1 LTVLGVAVL
10 ASTGW
15 FTDRSTF
22 ISTFGESVNGLE
34 VGAPVKF
41 QGVPVGSVTQLL
53 IQIELSDKTFEVP
66 VQYEIDLTRLT
77 SQAGTF
83 VNLKDEAVLR
93 QQIND
98 GLRAQLQMESI
109 VTGQLYVEL
118 TYRPDAPQP
127 DLGERSTN
135 YPEIP
140 TTPSLLAAGA
150 SICGVSAVVAIG
162 RVLDARGTAIT
173 FAAATVLLFD
183 AATPVAFPLA
193 GEWLGLSSRQFGV
206 WAGVSMFSTGPV
218 AAAGFAHSPEAG
230 QWATVTKLARNS
242 LLGGVAVAY
251 SLAYTARS
259 ATDPGVRRLWAEFPK
274 FLLGFLAVAA
284 VANSGL
290 LSPAALESIGR
301 VSDALFILAFVGLG
315 LSIRLR
321 EMREVGG
328 AAVGA
333 VLVHLLVVSAL
344 ALAAVRW
351 LL

>member
-1 LTVLGVAVL
+1 MGVAAAARPYLPGLALLSAGALLSQLVAGAVDGLQPLVVAVAVGALVGNTVGTPEAAAPGVGVDKLFLETGIVLLGAAVVVEEFLAAGPTVLGLVVATVAGGLLL
-10 ASTGW
+10 AELIA
-15 FTDRSTF
+15 R
-22 ISTFGESVNGLE
+22 GL
-34 VGAPVKF
+34 F
-41 QGVPVGSVTQLL
+41 
-53 IQIELSDKTFEVP
+53 
-66 VQYEIDLTRLT
+66 RL
-77 SQAGTF
+77 
-83 VNLKDEAVLR
+83 
-93 QQIND
+93 D
-98 GLRAQLQMESI
+98 G
-109 VTGQLYVEL
+109 
-118 TYRPDAPQP
+118 
-127 DLGERSTN
+127 
-135 YPEIP
+135 

-150 SICGVSAVVAIG
+150 SVCGVSAVVAIG
-162 RVLDARGTAIT
+162 RVLDARGSAIT

-183 AATPVAFPLA
+183 AVTLVAFPVA
-193 GEWLGLSSRQFGV
+193 GEWLGLTGRQFGV

-284 VANSGL
+284 VANTGL
-290 LSPAALESIGR
+290 LSPAALASIGR
-301 VSDALFILAFVGLG
+301 VSDALFTLAFVGLG

-321 EMREVGG
+321 EMRAVGG

>member
-1 LTVLGVAVL
+1 MGVISAVRPYLPGIAFLAVGAILSHLVAGAIDGLQPLVVAVGLGALVGNTVGTPDAAEPGVGVDKLFLETGIVLLGAAVVVEEFLAAGPTVLGLVVVAVGGGLLL
-10 ASTGW
+10 AEGIA
-15 FTDRSTF
+15 R
-22 ISTFGESVNGLE
+22 GL
-34 VGAPVKF
+34 F
-41 QGVPVGSVTQLL
+41 
-53 IQIELSDKTFEVP
+53 
-66 VQYEIDLTRLT
+66 RL
-77 SQAGTF
+77 
-83 VNLKDEAVLR
+83 
-93 QQIND
+93 D
-98 GLRAQLQMESI
+98 G
-109 VTGQLYVEL
+109 
-118 TYRPDAPQP
+118 
-127 DLGERSTN
+127 
-135 YPEIP
+135 

-162 RVLDARGTAIT
+162 RVLDARGSAIT

-183 AATPVAFPLA
+183 AVTLVAFPIA
-193 GEWLGLSSRQFGV
+193 GEWLGLTGRQFGV

-259 ATDPGVRRLWAEFPK
+259 ATEPGVRRLWAEFPK

-284 VANSGL
+284 VANSGF

-301 VSDALFILAFVGLG
+301 SSDALFTLAFVGLG
-315 LSIRLR
+315 LSIRFR

>member
-1 LTVLGVAVL
+1 MGVAAAARPYLPGLALLSAGAVLATLVAGAVDGLSPLVVAVALGALVGNAVGTPDAARPGVGVDKLFLETGIVLLGAAVVVEEFLAAGPTVLGMVVATVAGGLLL
-10 ASTGW
+10 A
-15 FTDRSTF
+15 
-22 ISTFGESVNGLE
+22 
-34 VGAPVKF
+34 
-41 QGVPVGSVTQLL
+41 
-53 IQIELSDKTFEVP
+53 
-66 VQYEIDLTRLT
+66 
-77 SQAGTF
+77 
-83 VNLKDEAVLR
+83 
-93 QQIND
+93 
-98 GLRAQLQMESI
+98 
-109 VTGQLYVEL
+109 EL
-118 TYRPDAPQP
+118 TARVLFRLD
-127 DLGERSTN
+127 G
-135 YPEIP
+135 

-150 SICGVSAVVAIG
+150 SVCGVSAVVAVG
-162 RVLDARGTAIT
+162 RVLDARGSAIT

-183 AATPVAFPLA
+183 AVTLVAFPVA
-193 GEWLGLSSRQFGV
+193 GEWLGLTGRQFGV

-230 QWATVTKLARNS
+230 QWATVTKLARNA

-259 ATDPGVRRLWAEFPK
+259 ATDPGVRRVWAEFPK

-290 LSPAALESIGR
+290 LSPAALASIGR
-301 VSDALFILAFVGLG
+301 VSDALFTLAFVGLG

-333 VLVHLLVVSAL
+333 VLVHLLVVSAV

>member
-1 LTVLGVAVL
+1 MGVVAAARSYLPGLALLSAGALLAHLVAGSVDGLSPLVVAVALGALVGNAVGTPDAAKPGVGVDKLFLETGIVLLGAAVVVEEFLAAGPTVLGMVVATVAGGLLLAELIARVL
-10 ASTGW
+10 
-15 FTDRSTF
+15 F
-22 ISTFGESVNGLE
+22 
-34 VGAPVKF
+34 
-41 QGVPVGSVTQLL
+41 
-53 IQIELSDKTFEVP
+53 
-66 VQYEIDLTRLT
+66 RL
-77 SQAGTF
+77 
-83 VNLKDEAVLR
+83 
-93 QQIND
+93 D
-98 GLRAQLQMESI
+98 G
-109 VTGQLYVEL
+109 
-118 TYRPDAPQP
+118 
-127 DLGERSTN
+127 
-135 YPEIP
+135 

-162 RVLDARGTAIT
+162 RVLDARGSAIT

-183 AATPVAFPLA
+183 AVTLVAFPVA
-193 GEWLGLSSRQFGV
+193 GEWLGLTGRQFGV

-230 QWATVTKLARNS
+230 QWATVTKLARNA

-259 ATDPGVRRLWAEFPK
+259 ATDPGVRRVWAEFPK

-290 LSPAALESIGR
+290 LSPAALASIGR
-301 VSDALFILAFVGLG
+301 VSDALFTLAFVGLG

>member
-1 LTVLGVAVL
+1 MGVVAAARPYLPGLALLSAGALCARLVAGAVDGLSPLVVAIALGALVGNAVGTPDAAEPGVGVDKLFLETGIVLLGAAVVVEEFLAAGPTVLGMVVVTVGGGLLLAELIARVL
-10 ASTGW
+10 
-15 FTDRSTF
+15 F
-22 ISTFGESVNGLE
+22 
-34 VGAPVKF
+34 
-41 QGVPVGSVTQLL
+41 
-53 IQIELSDKTFEVP
+53 
-66 VQYEIDLTRLT
+66 RL
-77 SQAGTF
+77 
-83 VNLKDEAVLR
+83 
-93 QQIND
+93 D
-98 GLRAQLQMESI
+98 G
-109 VTGQLYVEL
+109 
-118 TYRPDAPQP
+118 
-127 DLGERSTN
+127 
-135 YPEIP
+135 

-162 RVLDARGTAIT
+162 RVLDARGSAIT

-183 AATPVAFPLA
+183 AVTLVAFPIA
-193 GEWLGLSSRQFGV
+193 GEWLGLTGRQFGV

-230 QWATVTKLARNS
+230 QWATVTKLARNA

-259 ATDPGVRRLWAEFPK
+259 ATDPGVRRVWAEFPK

-290 LSPAALESIGR
+290 LSPAALASIGR
-301 VSDALFILAFVGLG
+301 ASDALFTLAFVGLG

>member
-1 LTVLGVAVL
+1 MGLVDAARPYVPGLALLAVGAVVAVLVAGAVDGLQPLVVAVGLGALVGNTVGTPGAAEPGVGVDTLFLETGIVLLGAAVVVEEFLAAGPTVLGLVVVAVAGGLLL
-10 ASTGW
+10 A
-15 FTDRSTF
+15 
-22 ISTFGESVNGLE
+22 E
-34 VGAPVKF
+34 
-41 QGVPVGSVTQLL
+41 L
-53 IQIELSDKTFEVP
+53 IARALF
-66 VQYEIDLTRLT
+66 RL
-77 SQAGTF
+77 
-83 VNLKDEAVLR
+83 
-93 QQIND
+93 D
-98 GLRAQLQMESI
+98 G
-109 VTGQLYVEL
+109 
-118 TYRPDAPQP
+118 
-127 DLGERSTN
+127 
-135 YPEIP
+135 

-162 RVLDARGTAIT
+162 RVLDARGSAIT

-183 AATPVAFPLA
+183 AVTLVAFPLA
-193 GEWLGLSSRQFGV
+193 GEWLDLTGRQFGV

-242 LLGGVAVAY
+242 LLGGVAIAY

-259 ATDPGVRRLWAEFPK
+259 ATEPGVRRLWAEFPK

-284 VANSGL
+284 IANSGL

-301 VSDALFILAFVGLG
+301 VSDALFTLAFVGLG
-315 LSIRLR
+315 LSIRIR

>member
-1 LTVLGVAVL
+1 MRPVAAARPYLPGLALLTVGALLSHLVAGAVGGLQPLVVAV
-10 ASTGW
+10 A
-15 FTDRSTF
+15 
-22 ISTFGESVNGLE
+22 
-34 VGAPVKF
+34 VGAL
-41 QGVPVGSVTQLL
+41 VGNTV
-53 IQIELSDKTFEVP
+53 
-66 VQYEIDLTRLT
+66 
-77 SQAGTF
+77 GT
-83 VNLKDEAVLR
+83 
-93 QQIND
+93 
-98 GLRAQLQMESI
+98 
-109 VTGQLYVEL
+109 
-118 TYRPDAPQP
+118 PDAAEPGVGV
-127 DLGERSTN
+127 DKLFLETGIVLLGAAVVVEEFLAAGPIVLGLVVAAVAGGLLLAELIARGLFRL
-135 YPEIP
+135 EGK
-140 TTPSLLAAGA
+140 TPSLLAAGA

-162 RVLDARGTAIT
+162 RVLDARGSAIT

-183 AATPVAFPLA
+183 AVTLVAFPIA
-193 GEWLGLSSRQFGV
+193 GEWLGLTGRQFGV

-251 SLAYTARS
+251 SLAYAARS

-274 FLLGFLAVAA
+274 FLLGFLVVAA

-301 VSDALFILAFVGLG
+301 VSDALFTLAFVGLG

>member
-1 LTVLGVAVL
+1 MSAVAAARPYLPGLGLLAVGALLSHLVAGAVDGLQPLVVAVAIGALVGNTVGTPDAAEPGVGVDKLFLETGIVLLGAAVVVEEFLAAGPTVLGLVVATVAGGLLL
-10 ASTGW
+10 AEGIA
-15 FTDRSTF
+15 R
-22 ISTFGESVNGLE
+22 GL
-34 VGAPVKF
+34 F
-41 QGVPVGSVTQLL
+41 
-53 IQIELSDKTFEVP
+53 
-66 VQYEIDLTRLT
+66 RL
-77 SQAGTF
+77 
-83 VNLKDEAVLR
+83 
-93 QQIND
+93 D
-98 GLRAQLQMESI
+98 G
-109 VTGQLYVEL
+109 
-118 TYRPDAPQP
+118 
-127 DLGERSTN
+127 
-135 YPEIP
+135 

-150 SICGVSAVVAIG
+150 SVCGVSAVVAIG
-162 RVLDARGTAIT
+162 RVLDSRGSAIT

-183 AATPVAFPLA
+183 AVTLVAFPVA
-193 GEWLGLSSRQFGV
+193 GEWLGLTGRQFGV

-290 LSPAALESIGR
+290 LSPAALASIGR
-301 VSDALFILAFVGLG
+301 VSDALFTLAFVGLG

>member
-1 LTVLGVAVL
+1 MRAVDAARRHLPGLALLAAGALVSRLVAGAVDGLQPLVVAVAVGALVGNTVGTPDAAEPGVGVDKLFLETGIVLLGAAVVVEEFLAAGPTVLGLVVVAVGGGLLL
-10 ASTGW
+10 AELIA
-15 FTDRSTF
+15 R
-22 ISTFGESVNGLE
+22 GL
-34 VGAPVKF
+34 F
-41 QGVPVGSVTQLL
+41 
-53 IQIELSDKTFEVP
+53 
-66 VQYEIDLTRLT
+66 RL
-77 SQAGTF
+77 G
-83 VNLKDEAVLR
+83 
-93 QQIND
+93 
-98 GLRAQLQMESI
+98 G
-109 VTGQLYVEL
+109 
-118 TYRPDAPQP
+118 
-127 DLGERSTN
+127 
-135 YPEIP
+135 

-162 RVLDARGTAIT
+162 RVLDARGSAIT

-183 AATPVAFPLA
+183 AVTLVAFPLA
-193 GEWLGLSSRQFGV
+193 GEWLGLTGRQFGV

-251 SLAYTARS
+251 SLAYAARS

-290 LSPAALESIGR
+290 LSAAALESIGR
-301 VSDALFILAFVGLG
+301 VSDALFTLAFVGLG
-315 LSIRLR
+315 LSIRVR
-321 EMREVGG
+321 EMRDVGA

-333 VLVHLLVVSAL
+333 VLVHLLTVSAL

>member
-1 LTVLGVAVL
+1 MGVAAAARPYLPGLALLAAGAVLATLVAGAVAGLSPLVVAVALGALVGNAVGTPEAAKPGVGVDKLLLETGIVLLGAAVVVEEFLAAGPTVLGMVVATVAGGLLLAELIARVL
-10 ASTGW
+10 
-15 FTDRSTF
+15 F
-22 ISTFGESVNGLE
+22 
-34 VGAPVKF
+34 
-41 QGVPVGSVTQLL
+41 
-53 IQIELSDKTFEVP
+53 
-66 VQYEIDLTRLT
+66 RL
-77 SQAGTF
+77 
-83 VNLKDEAVLR
+83 
-93 QQIND
+93 D
-98 GLRAQLQMESI
+98 G
-109 VTGQLYVEL
+109 
-118 TYRPDAPQP
+118 
-127 DLGERSTN
+127 
-135 YPEIP
+135 

-150 SICGVSAVVAIG
+150 SVCGVSAVVAVG
-162 RVLDARGTAIT
+162 RVLDARGSAIT

-183 AATPVAFPLA
+183 AVTLVAFPIA
-193 GEWLGLSSRQFGV
+193 GEWLGLTGRQFGV

-230 QWATVTKLARNS
+230 QWATVTKLARNA

-259 ATDPGVRRLWAEFPK
+259 ATDPGVRRVWAEFPK

-290 LSPAALESIGR
+290 LSPAALASIGR
-301 VSDALFILAFVGLG
+301 VSDALFTLAFVGLG

-321 EMREVGG
+321 EMRDVGG

>member
-1 LTVLGVAVL
+1 MGLVAAARPYLPGLAVLAAGALLAHVVAGAVDGLQPLVVAVAIGALVGNTVGTPSVAESGVGVDKLFLETGIVLLGAAVVVEEFLAAGPTVLGLVLVAVAGGLVL
-10 ASTGW
+10 AELIARVL
-15 FTDRSTF
+15 FRL
-22 ISTFGESVNGLE
+22 NG
-34 VGAPVKF
+34 
-41 QGVPVGSVTQLL
+41 
-53 IQIELSDKTFEVP
+53 
-66 VQYEIDLTRLT
+66 
-77 SQAGTF
+77 
-83 VNLKDEAVLR
+83 
-93 QQIND
+93 
-98 GLRAQLQMESI
+98 
-109 VTGQLYVEL
+109 
-118 TYRPDAPQP
+118 
-127 DLGERSTN
+127 
-135 YPEIP
+135 

-162 RVLDARGTAIT
+162 RVLDARGSAIT

-183 AATPVAFPLA
+183 AATLVAFPIA
-193 GEWLGLSSRQFGV
+193 GEWLGLTGRQFGV

-242 LLGGVAVAY
+242 LLGGVAIAY

-259 ATDPGVRRLWAEFPK
+259 ATDPDVRRLWAEFPK

-284 VANSGL
+284 IANSGL
-290 LSPAALESIGR
+290 LSAAALDSIGR
-301 VSDALFILAFVGLG
+301 TSNALFTLAFVGLG

-344 ALAAVRW
+344 ALMAVRW

>member
-1 LTVLGVAVL
+1 MGVVAAARPYLPGLALLSAGALCARLVAGAVDGLSPLVVAVALGALVGNAVGTPDAAEPGVGVDKLFLETGIVLLGAAVVVEEFLAAGPTVLGMVVATVAGGLLLAEATARVL
-10 ASTGW
+10 
-15 FTDRSTF
+15 F
-22 ISTFGESVNGLE
+22 
-34 VGAPVKF
+34 
-41 QGVPVGSVTQLL
+41 
-53 IQIELSDKTFEVP
+53 
-66 VQYEIDLTRLT
+66 RL
-77 SQAGTF
+77 
-83 VNLKDEAVLR
+83 
-93 QQIND
+93 D
-98 GLRAQLQMESI
+98 G
-109 VTGQLYVEL
+109 
-118 TYRPDAPQP
+118 
-127 DLGERSTN
+127 
-135 YPEIP
+135 

-150 SICGVSAVVAIG
+150 SVCGVSAVIAIG
-162 RVLDARGTAIT
+162 RVLDARGSAIT

-183 AATPVAFPLA
+183 AVTLVAFPIA
-193 GEWLGLSSRQFGV
+193 GEWLGLTGRQFGV

-259 ATDPGVRRLWAEFPK
+259 ATDPGVRRIWAEFPK

-290 LSPAALESIGR
+290 LSPAALASIGR
-301 VSDALFILAFVGLG
+301 ASDALFTLAFVGLG

-333 VLVHLLVVSAL
+333 VLVHLLVVSAV

>member
-1 LTVLGVAVL
+1 MRVVDAARPYVPGLALLAAGALLANLVAGAVHGLQPLVVAVALGALVGNAVGTPDLAKPGVGIDKLFLETGIVLLGAAVVVEEFLAAGPTVLGMVVVAVGGGLLL
-10 ASTGW
+10 AELIARVL
-15 FTDRSTF
+15 FRL
-22 ISTFGESVNGLE
+22 NG
-34 VGAPVKF
+34 
-41 QGVPVGSVTQLL
+41 
-53 IQIELSDKTFEVP
+53 
-66 VQYEIDLTRLT
+66 
-77 SQAGTF
+77 
-83 VNLKDEAVLR
+83 
-93 QQIND
+93 
-98 GLRAQLQMESI
+98 
-109 VTGQLYVEL
+109 
-118 TYRPDAPQP
+118 
-127 DLGERSTN
+127 
-135 YPEIP
+135 

-162 RVLDARGTAIT
+162 RVLDARGSAIT

-183 AATPVAFPLA
+183 AVTLVAFPIT
-193 GEWLGLSSRQFGV
+193 GEWLGLTGRQFGV

-259 ATDPGVRRLWAEFPK
+259 ATEPGVRRLWAEFPK

-284 VANSGL
+284 IANSGL
-290 LSPAALESIGR
+290 LSPAVLESIGR
-301 VSDALFILAFVGLG
+301 VSDALFTLAFVGLG
-315 LSIRLR
+315 LSIRVR

>member
-1 LTVLGVAVL
+1 MRPVAAARPYLPGLALLAAGALLSQFVAGAVDGLQPLVVAVAVGALVGNTVGTPDAAEPGVGVDKLFLETGIVLLGAAVVIEEFLAAGPTVLGLVVAAVAGGLLL
-10 ASTGW
+10 AELIA
-15 FTDRSTF
+15 R
-22 ISTFGESVNGLE
+22 GLFRLD
-34 VGAPVKF
+34 GA
-41 QGVPVGSVTQLL
+41 
-53 IQIELSDKTFEVP
+53 
-66 VQYEIDLTRLT
+66 
-77 SQAGTF
+77 
-83 VNLKDEAVLR
+83 
-93 QQIND
+93 
-98 GLRAQLQMESI
+98 
-109 VTGQLYVEL
+109 
-118 TYRPDAPQP
+118 
-127 DLGERSTN
+127 
-135 YPEIP
+135 
-140 TTPSLLAAGA
+140 TPSLLAAGA

-162 RVLDARGTAIT
+162 RVLDARGSAIT

-183 AATPVAFPLA
+183 AVTLVAFPIA
-193 GEWLGLSSRQFGV
+193 GEWLGLTGRQFGV

-251 SLAYTARS
+251 SLAYAARS

-284 VANSGL
+284 IANSGL

-301 VSDALFILAFVGLG
+301 VSDVLFTLAFVGLG

>member
-1 LTVLGVAVL
+1 MRVADAARPYVPGLALLVVGALLSRLVAGAVDGLQPLVVAVALGALVGNTVGTPDAAEPGVGVDKLFLETGIVLLGAAVVVEEFLAAGPTVLGLVVVAVGGGLLL
-10 ASTGW
+10 A
-15 FTDRSTF
+15 
-22 ISTFGESVNGLE
+22 E
-34 VGAPVKF
+34 
-41 QGVPVGSVTQLL
+41 L
-53 IQIELSDKTFEVP
+53 IGRVLF
-66 VQYEIDLTRLT
+66 RL
-77 SQAGTF
+77 
-83 VNLKDEAVLR
+83 
-93 QQIND
+93 D
-98 GLRAQLQMESI
+98 G
-109 VTGQLYVEL
+109 
-118 TYRPDAPQP
+118 
-127 DLGERSTN
+127 
-135 YPEIP
+135 

-162 RVLDARGTAIT
+162 RVLDARGSAIT

-183 AATPVAFPLA
+183 AVTLVAFPLA
-193 GEWLGLSSRQFGV
+193 GEWLGLTGRQFGV

-218 AAAGFAHSPEAG
+218 AAAGFAYSPEAG

-259 ATDPGVRRLWAEFPK
+259 ATEPGVRRLWAEFPK

-284 VANSGL
+284 IANSGL
-290 LSPAALESIGR
+290 LSAAALESIGR
-301 VSDALFILAFVGLG
+301 VSDALFTLAFVGLG
-315 LSIRLR
+315 LSIRVR
-321 EMREVGG
+321 EMRDVGA

>member
-1 LTVLGVAVL
+1 MRAVDAARPYVPGLALLAAGALLAHLVAGAVDGLQPLVVAVALGALVGNAVGTPDAARPGVGVDKLFLETGIVLLGAAVVVEEFLAAGPTVLGMVVVAVGGGILL
-10 ASTGW
+10 A
-15 FTDRSTF
+15 
-22 ISTFGESVNGLE
+22 E
-34 VGAPVKF
+34 
-41 QGVPVGSVTQLL
+41 L
-53 IQIELSDKTFEVP
+53 IARVLF
-66 VQYEIDLTRLT
+66 RL
-77 SQAGTF
+77 
-83 VNLKDEAVLR
+83 
-93 QQIND
+93 D
-98 GLRAQLQMESI
+98 G
-109 VTGQLYVEL
+109 
-118 TYRPDAPQP
+118 
-127 DLGERSTN
+127 
-135 YPEIP
+135 

-150 SICGVSAVVAIG
+150 SICGVSAVVAVG
-162 RVLDARGTAIT
+162 RVLDARGAAIT

-183 AATPVAFPLA
+183 AVTLVAFPIA
-193 GEWLGLSSRQFGV
+193 GEWLGLTGRQFGV

-259 ATDPGVRRLWAEFPK
+259 ATEPGVRRLWAEFPK

-284 VANSGL
+284 IANSGL

-301 VSDALFILAFVGLG
+301 VSDALFTLAFVGLG

-333 VLVHLLVVSAL
+333 VLVRLLVVSAL

>member
-1 LTVLGVAVL
+1 
-10 ASTGW
+10 
-15 FTDRSTF
+15 
-22 ISTFGESVNGLE
+22 
-34 VGAPVKF
+34 
-41 QGVPVGSVTQLL
+41 
-53 IQIELSDKTFEVP
+53 
-66 VQYEIDLTRLT
+66 
-77 SQAGTF
+77 
-83 VNLKDEAVLR
+83 
-93 QQIND
+93 
-98 GLRAQLQMESI
+98 
-109 VTGQLYVEL
+109 
-118 TYRPDAPQP
+118 
-127 DLGERSTN
+127 
-135 YPEIP
+135 
-140 TTPSLLAAGA
+140 
-150 SICGVSAVVAIG
+150 
-162 RVLDARGTAIT
+162 VLDARGSAIT

-183 AATPVAFPLA
+183 AVTLVAFPIA
-193 GEWLGLSSRQFGV
+193 GEWLGLTGRQFGV

-218 AAAGFAHSPEAG
+218 AAAGFAHSTEAG

-242 LLGGVAVAY
+242 LLGGVAIAY

-259 ATDPGVRRLWAEFPK
+259 ATEPGVRRLWAEFPK

-301 VSDALFILAFVGLG
+301 VSDALFTLAFVGLG